1 MDIRDFLTPADTLIG
16 LRADDKVALLEILA
30 QHAAAPCEV
39 AADRI
44 SAELLKREQLGS
56 TGVGGGV
63 AIPHTRLPELKRPFG
78 TLARLRRAIDFDAV
92 DGRPV
97 DLVFMLLVPT
107 ASAGQHLTALASVSR
122 KLRDAGVVAKL
133 RRAAVASELY
143 DAMASASS
151 I

>member
-1 MDIRDFLTPADTLIG
+1 MDIRDFLTPADTLID
-16 LRADDKVALLEILA
+16 LRADDKVALLETLA
-30 QHAAAPCEV
+30 QHAAAPCKV

-63 AIPHTRLPELKRPFG
+63 AIPHARLAELKRPFG
-78 TLARLRRAIDFDAV
+78 ILARLRRAIDFEAV

-97 DLVFMLLVPT
+97 DLVFMLLLPT

-122 KLRDAGVVAKL
+122 KLRDAGVVAQL
-133 RRAAVASELY
+133 RSATVGSALY
-143 DAMASASS
+143 EAMAGPSS
-151 I
+151 N